1 MAKIIRNSVSELRG
15 QSPRIKIWKSI
26 EDGFNILVQNPAI
39 FIPAF
44 LIAVLNSFT
53 NILFSNAPQTTEE
66 LSPEILAY
74 VVSFM
79 IWVLVLTLIS
89 IFLTGVIIRMVYDA
103 KIKKSF
109 FESARIA
116 IFKYPLLLIASIIY
130 LFIVGFGFFALI
142 IPGIFL
148 FVKFLYYQYAILL
161 DNEGIINSLKKSWK
175 ITDGNWF
182 STFLIM
188 LFFFAIFFISAI
200 LSLILGVFVDFITTL
215 VVLPWLMSSLTFA
228 YLQLTDREPVVS
240 G

>member
-1 MAKIIRNSVSELRG
+1 MAK
-15 QSPRIKIWKSI
+15 IKIWKSI
-26 EDGFNILVQNPAI
+26 KEGFEILIKNPVI

-44 LIAVLNSFT
+44 LIAVLNSLT
-53 NILFSNAPQTTEE
+53 DILFSNVPEQTKE

-74 VVSFM
+74 FVSIM
-79 IWVLVLTLIS
+79 IWLLVISLIG
-89 IFLTGVIIRMVYDA
+89 IFLTSVIIRMVYGA

-109 FESARIA
+109 FESAKIA
-116 IFKYPLLLIASIIY
+116 FFKYPALLISGIIY
-130 LFIVGFGFFALI
+130 FFIVGFGFLALI

-228 YLQLTDREPVVS
+228 YLQITER

>member
-1 MAKIIRNSVSELRG
+1 MAK
-15 QSPRIKIWKSI
+15 IKIWKSI
-26 EDGFNILVQNPAI
+26 KEGFEILIKNPVI

-44 LIAVLNSFT
+44 LIAVLNSLT
-53 NILFSNAPQTTEE
+53 DILFSNVPEPTET
-66 LSPEILAY
+66 LSTDVLAY
-74 VVSFM
+74 FISFM
-79 IWVLVLTLIS
+79 MWFIIFTLIS
-89 IFLTGVIIRMVYDA
+89 IFLTSVIIRLVYDA
-103 KIKKSF
+103 VSEKASL
-109 FESARIA
+109 FESAKIA
-116 IFKYPLLLIASIIY
+116 VLKYPTLLISGIIY
-130 LFIVGFGFFALI
+130 FFIVGFGTLALI

-175 ITDGNWF
+175 ITNGNWW
-182 STFLIM
+182 STFLIA

-228 YLQLTDREPVVS
+228 YLQITER

>member
-1 MAKIIRNSVSELRG
+1 MAK
-15 QSPRIKIWKSI
+15 IKIWKSI
-26 EDGFNILVQNPAI
+26 KEGFEILIKNPVI

-44 LIAVLNSFT
+44 LIAVLNSLT
-53 NILFSNAPQTTEE
+53 DILFSTVPEQTKE

-74 VVSFM
+74 FVSIM
-79 IWVLVLTLIS
+79 IWLLVLTLLS
-89 IFLTGVIIRMVYDA
+89 IFLTSVIIRMVYDA
-103 KIKKSF
+103 VSEKASL
-109 FESARIA
+109 FESAKIA
-116 IFKYPLLLIASIIY
+116 VLKYPTLLISGIIY
-130 LFIVGFGFFALI
+130 FFIVGFGFLALI

-188 LFFFAIFFISAI
+188 LFFFAIFLISAI

-228 YLQLTDREPVVS
+228 YLQITERE
-240 G
+240 